1 MSQSVKPNLAGLVF
15 RCYRCMIRS
24 RVTLEGGHIYFYP
37 HFITLIAT
45 TVSSITILAKSLL
58 TTPSV
63 VLIHSFHLPSLKIAL
78 LKTKPLVGSSLV
90 QSDVNSP

>member
-15 RCYRCMIRS
+15 CCYRCMIRS

-37 HFITLIAT
+37 HFITLT
-45 TVSSITILAKSLL
+45 TTFSSITILAKSLL